1 MTRGNAAVLTEQDRS
16 AILKKR
22 DERMSILRKAAA
34 GFCCLMIA
42 LGLSGLAVLGISW
55 LAG

>member
-1 MTRGNAAVLTEQDRS
+1 MF
-16 AILKKR
+16 
-22 DERMSILRKAAA
+22 ILRKAAA

-42 LGLSGLAVLGISW
+42 LGLSGLPVLGISW

>member
-1 MTRGNAAVLTEQDRS
+1 MF
-16 AILKKR
+16 
-22 DERMSILRKAAA
+22 ILRKAAA
-34 GFCCLMIA
+34 GFYCLMIA